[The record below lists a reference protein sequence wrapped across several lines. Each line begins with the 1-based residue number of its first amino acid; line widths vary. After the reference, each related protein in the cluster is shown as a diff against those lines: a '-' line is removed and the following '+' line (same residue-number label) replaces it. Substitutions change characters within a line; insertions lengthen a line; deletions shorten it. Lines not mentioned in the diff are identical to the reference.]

1 MNTRKHIQEEL
12 ESLKSNL
19 PYFIER
25 PVFNLPEGYFDN
37 FAASVFAK
45 IKEGVAI
52 SATDEL
58 RELSPA
64 LASIKKEMPFNVP
77 ENYFSTLF
85 NEVPLLI
92 HDEEVSNL
100 LANHHKTMPYEVPV
114 DYFTNLPNSVLA
126 KLSKPTAKVISIKRS
141 NWMKMAVAATVAGII
156 AVSGIFYLNDKS
168 STIDPSKQPG
178 QWVAKKLEGISNQT
192 LDEFIKTADFNAS
205 ENFAKTSG
213 NSSDVRNMLKEV
225 SDNELEAFLATM
237 PNDDEELF
245 IVN

>member
-1 MNTRKHIQEEL
+1 MNNRKHIQEEL

-19 PYFIER
+19 PYLIER
-25 PVFNLPEGYFDN
+25 PVFNVPEGYFDN

-64 LASIKKEMPFNVP
+64 LAAIKKEMPYSVP
-77 ENYFSTLF
+77 GNYFSTLY

-92 HDEEVSNL
+92 SDEKISVL
-100 LANHHKTMPYEVPV
+100 LANHQKTMPYEVPAG
-114 DYFTNLPNSVLA
+114 YFTNLPNSVLA
-126 KLSKPTAKVISIKRS
+126 KITRPTAKVVSFRRNNWIKI
-141 NWMKMAVAATVAGII
+141 AVAAMVAGII

-168 STIDPSKQPG
+168 STIDPAKQPG
-178 QWVAKKLEGISNQT
+178 QWIAKNLEGVSNQT

-205 ENFAKTSG
+205 DNIAKT
-213 NSSDVRNMLKEV
+213 NNTTEVRNMLKEI
-225 SDNELEAFLATM
+225 SDTELDAFLSAV
-237 PNDDEELF
+237 PIDDEELSV
-245 IVN
+245 VN